1 MNAIYAKPINRIP
14 YRPTTSPLAK
24 EGLGEIRK
32 HTFKLSFEDKVDLV
46 WTYIGEGIGLAFC
59 FFMLWLWVYII
70 GTEVESLPS
79 PLRRGAITD
88 RQVNFEKAGERSNA
102 TK

>member
-14 YRPTTSPLAK
+14 FDALKKQPK
-24 EGLGEIRK
+24 RK
-32 HTFKLSFEDKVDLV
+32 IQINHFKLSFEDKVDLV

-70 GTEVESLPS
+70 GTEIGGNP
-79 PLRRGAITD
+79 
-88 RQVNFEKAGERSNA
+88 
-102 TK
+102 